1 MTTEPTDP
9 AKRHLGR
16 YVIYDEIARGGM
28 GTVHVGR
35 LLGPV
40 GFRKLVAVKRMS
52 PLLASDP
59 ETVRRFQAEAAVT
72 ARVLHPSVVSTLDI
86 VAEQGELFLIMEL
99 VRGDSLARLLAVARE
114 RSEPVPVSVA
124 LAIMTSVLA
133 GLHAAHEATD
143 EEGRPL
149 GLVHCDVSPQ
159 NILVGVEGLA
169 RIADFGIARSRFEPA
184 ADEGRRLRGKARYL
198 APEQLDYDT
207 ARVDRRSDI
216 FAAAAVLWEMLAGR
230 PLFDG
235 DDTASIIEKILA
247 GEVPALRSLRA
258 DVPASLDVVIERALG
273 RAPESRQSTAAEL
286 AEALESSGVGLASQR
301 AVAGWVDPLAAD
313 RLGRLDAI
321 IRQAERLGVP
331 PAASSAGEAEAPTV
345 IVDKRTTERAAVPVA
360 PLDSSGAEASPT
372 RTFTIDVP
380 RPDSPSS
387 SASPAMDPPAFPTDE
402 PAPRRSASRWL
413 IAAAGAGLVA
423 SVAFVSLRADDA
435 PRDGAAARSVSPGA
449 PSASAVAA
457 AAPPPASPSASSR
470 EERALPSAS
479 EEPKQIDQPKP
490 RSSQAWA
497 PPPRASSPP
506 PRPTQAPRADKPYV
520 ADRP

>member
-159 NILVGVEGLA
+159 NILVGLEGLA

-184 ADEGRRLRGKARYL
+184 ADQGRRLRGKARYL

-207 ARVDRRSDI
+207 VRVDRRSDI

-286 AEALESSGVGLASQR
+286 AEALEATGVGLASQR

-313 RLGRLDAI
+313 RVGRLDAI

-331 PAASSAGEAEAPTV
+331 PAASSEEETEAPTV
-345 IVDKRTTERAAVPVA
+345 IVEKRTTERGAVPI
-360 PLDSSGAEASPT
+360 DSSGSEASPT
-372 RTFTIDVP
+372 RTFTLDVP
-380 RPDSPSS
+380 RPDPPSS
-387 SASPAMDPPAFPTDE
+387 NASPAMDPPAFPTDE
-402 PAPRRSASRWL
+402 AAPRRSASRWL

-423 SVAFVSLRADDA
+423 SVAFISFRADEA
-435 PRDGAAARSVSPGA
+435 PRDQAAARSVSPGA

-457 AAPPPASPSASSR
+457 ATPAPTSPAASSR